1 MAAAVLQAVA
11 SRLEREGR
19 LRGPLPSAFLLP
31 GHEEH
36 LAATAAPVERPPIV
50 GLRAVA

>member
-19 LRGPLPSAFLLP
+19 LGRACPGGRALVSARRWRRWRV
-31 GHEEH
+31 
-36 LAATAAPVERPPIV
+36 AA
-50 GLRAVA
+50 